1 MIGTKLRHC
10 LRKNTFKKYLTNI
23 IRYMSI
29 SYIFTLQVKTLLEDI
44 FTATENKQIQ
54 KWIYFKKYLLTL
66 NSVIR
71 FSRVSI
77 VIFEQVIGK

>member
-54 KWIYFKKYLLTL
+54 NEFILKNTC
-66 NSVIR
+66 
-71 FSRVSI
+71 
-77 VIFEQVIGK
+77 